1 MNIKVL
7 LVAIAVCL
15 LLVSGTEGFRRKHE
29 SSYEK
34 RIVQEV
40 GEGVAEELE
49 DLMDSLTKGFKD
61 FFGGLRRR

>member
-7 LVAIAVCL
+7 LVAITVCL

-40 GEGVAEELE
+40 GEEVVDELEELMNG
-49 DLMDSLTKGFKD
+49 LAQGFKD
-61 FFGGLRRR
+61 LFSGLRRR